1 MMNPLDHFA
10 DLVDPRIDRTKRYP
24 LSSLVFLTISAVVSG
39 CDDFTEIDFFAA
51 LHLPWFQRH
60 GHFLDGRTPSHDT
73 LGRLFQRLDPEAFN
87 ACFARWVAQVCK
99 IPEGSL
105 VAIDGKRVRGSYDRF
120 AGQEAIHLI
129 SAWSSKHQL
138 VLGQLAVADKSSE
151 VTAIPAFL
159 RTIDLKGAVVSID
172 AAGCHLDTAELVR
185 EGKAHYLLGL
195 KANQPTLMHAVE
207 MAFVNQRPASSHV
220 DLDKGNGS
228 IEQRTCN
235 VLPAT
240 VLQES
245 LGAWPDLSS
254 LVRVVAQREEL
265 LGKAPTE
272 EVRFYI
278 SSLGADKRRF
288 NTLVR
293 EHWSIENR
301 MHWTLDVIFQEDAS
315 RLRKGHAHQNMAT
328 IRRTALN
335 ICKLDDTHKLIL
347 KRKRMA
353 AAANDSFREQLLR
366 L

>member
-1 MMNPLDHFA
+1 MNALDHFA

-39 CDDFTEIDFFAA
+39 CDDFAEIDFFAE
-51 LHLPWFQRH
+51 LHLRWFQSH
-60 GHFLDGRTPSHDT
+60 GHFLDGQTPSHDT

-99 IPEGSL
+99 ISEGGL

-120 AGQEAIHLI
+120 EGQEAIHLI
-129 SAWSSKHQL
+129 SAWSSEHQV
-138 VLGQLAVADKSSE
+138 VLGQLAVAHKSSE

-172 AAGCHLDTAELVR
+172 AAGCHLDTAALVR

-207 MAFVNQRPASSHV
+207 MAFVNHRPASSHV
-220 DLDKGNGS
+220 DLDKGHGR
-228 IEQRTCN
+228 IEQRTCD

-240 VLQES
+240 VLQE
-245 LGAWPDLSS
+245 GTATWPDLYS

-265 LGKAPTE
+265 LAATPTE

-278 SSLGADKRRF
+278 SSLKGDARRF

-293 EHWSIENR
+293 EHWGIENR
-301 MHWTLDVIFQEDAS
+301 MHWTLDVTFREDAS
-315 RLRKGHAHQNMAT
+315 RLRKGHAHRNMAT

-335 ICKLDDTHKLIL
+335 ICKLDDSPKLII

-353 AAANDSFREQLLR
+353 AAASDEFRDRLLR